1 MTNDMTGT
9 TIINAI
15 AEAFAS
21 QIAAKVQAAFDE
33 RLGAIESDIRVLTHR
48 VQEGI
53 EDVARNMGVPHA
65 GNIVTMTDMAKQ
77 LAELNEQVEKLGGAI
92 DDVAHEVN
100 DKATHADIG
109 NAIDNFDPSDAIK
122 EALDYD
128 DIASEVVEKVDW
140 SDRLREALREIIL

>member
-15 AEAFAS
+15 ADEFAS
-21 QIAAKVQAAFDE
+21 LIVARVRYSFEARFE
-33 RLGAIESDIRVLTHR
+33 AIEQDMRVHVQR
-48 VQEGI
+48 VDAAIAEIAQN
-53 EDVARNMGVPHA
+53 AGVPHA
-65 GNIVTMTDMAKQ
+65 GNIITITDMAKQ

-100 DKATHADIG
+100 EKATPRDIER
-109 NAIDNFDPSDAIK
+109 AFDNLDLSDAIN

-128 DIASEVVEKVDW
+128 DIASEVVDKMDW
-140 SDRLREALREIIL
+140 SDHVREALREIIR